1 MSDDFN
7 LPPSL
12 AGIQAEEAVDILWRK
27 GILTWKLNSCQK
39 NIYDFY
45 TNGKTKIQVWNCS
58 RRLGK
63 SYLLLIIAL
72 EYCVRKKNVQVKYCA
87 STSKMVS
94 KIIKPTLKVILE
106 DCPKDIRPTY
116 DRELGAYR
124 FTNGS
129 LLFIEGL
136 DKGNAENLR
145 GTPMHLGIVDE
156 AGFVD
161 DDLDYIVGSI
171 LSPMTLTT
179 KGRIILSST
188 PPPNSDHAYVRY
200 LRRAEAQDAYIKKSI
215 YDYLNEVQNDPPR
228 FKDRITPE
236 IVEAERL
243 STLPDAWDREY
254 LCKIVTSTENAVIPE
269 FTDELQQEIVKEWR
283 RPQMFDIY
291 HSMDLGTKDLTA
303 IIFAYYDFREGKLI
317 IEDELSFN
325 GRNVTSTAI
334 GAGIEAKHK
343 ELYFNTAT
351 GMVLEPYRQISDT
364 NEPIAVNELNIRFN
378 FKFGPTRKD
387 EKDAAINDLRIKFQ
401 ERKIIIN
408 PKCKQLIYHIKN
420 ALWDKNRK
428 QYIRSSTAGHFDFV
442 DALLYLVRNVDWNR
456 NPYPVN
462 YGMSKGAWVSFKK
475 GPELTGN
482 QKSLAKMLN
491 IKDKMLKKNK

>member
-1 MSDDFN
+1 MSEDFT

-12 AGIQAEEAVDILWRK
+12 AGIAAEDAVDILWRK

-39 NIYDFY
+39 NIYDFFQK
-45 TNGKTKIQVWNCS
+45 GKTKIQVWNCS

-63 SYLLLIIAL
+63 SYLLLIVAL
-72 EYCVRKKNVQVKYCA
+72 EYCIRKKNVQVKYCA

-116 DRELGAYR
+116 DRELGAYK

-200 LRRAEAQDAYIKKSI
+200 LRRAEANDSYIKKSI
-215 YDYLNEVQNDPPR
+215 YDYLKDVENDPPR
-228 FKDRITPE
+228 FKERITPE

-243 STLPDAWDREY
+243 STLADAWDREY
-254 LCKIVTSTENAVIPE
+254 LCKIVTSTENAVLPE
-269 FTDELQQEIVKEWR
+269 FTDELQQEIVREWR
-283 RPQMFDIY
+283 RPQMFDVY
-291 HSMDLGTKDLTA
+291 HAMDLGIKDLTA
-303 IIFAYYDFREGKLI
+303 VVLAYYDFKEGKLV
-317 IEDELSFN
+317 IEDEVSFN
-325 GRNVTSTAI
+325 GRNVTSTSI
-334 GAGIEAKHK
+334 GAGIKAKHDA
-343 ELYFNTAT
+343 LFFNTIS
-351 GMVLEPYRQISDT
+351 GQVKDVYRQICDN
-364 NEPIAVNELNIRFN
+364 NEPIAINELNIRFN
-378 FKFGPTRKD
+378 FKFVPTRKD
-387 EKDAAINDLRIKFQ
+387 DKDAAINDLRIKLQ

-408 PKCKQLIYHIKN
+408 PRCKQLIYHLKN

-428 QYIRSSTAGHFDFV
+428 QYVRSSNAGHFDFV
-442 DALLYLVRNVDWNR
+442 DAMIYLVRNIEWNR
-456 NPYPVN
+456 NPYPAN
-462 YGMSKGAWVSFKK
+462 YNR
-475 GPELTGN
+475 GPSTFDSQKRIQEYTGTAAGV
-482 QKSLAKMLN
+482 AKMLG
-491 IKDKMLKKNK
+491 IGKKLTKLNK